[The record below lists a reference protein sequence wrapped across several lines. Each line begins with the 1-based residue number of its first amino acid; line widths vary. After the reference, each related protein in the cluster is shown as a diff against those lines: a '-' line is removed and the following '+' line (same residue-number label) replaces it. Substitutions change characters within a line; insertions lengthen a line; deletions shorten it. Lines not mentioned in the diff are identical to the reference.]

1 MNEMLNQILVLLGG
15 FIMAVLAIVIPTLG
29 KLVGEYLG
37 KKIEAKQQEIGINEY
52 NSNKKLALD
61 LVKIVEERFKLGEIA
76 TNKVDEF
83 QKLLLEKIPYINETQ
98 IKDLRDLAVRTFDE
112 QLGKYN
118 K

>member
-37 KKIEAKQQEIGINEY
+37 KKIEAKQQEIGLAEY
-52 NSNKKLALD
+52 DSNKKLALD
-61 LVKIVEERFKLGEIA
+61 LCKIVEERFRLGELVGS
-76 TNKVDEF
+76 KSDEF
-83 QKLLLEKIPYINETQ
+83 TKLLLEKVPYVTESQ
-98 IKDLRDLAVRTFDE
+98 VKDLRDLAVRTFDTE
-112 QLGKYN
+112 IGKYA